1 MSAPPPSGPGGFSLF
16 PNTATRPPSRSQNQQ
31 RPPTRSGTPQE
42 SRPSISA
49 EPSPPRA
56 PRIRRDSSVREGKQR
71 VVSTNPW
78 QHALD
83 ARESQRR
90 QYPQEAEAGP
100 SNAAIPVPDPV
111 VETAYAQPVNDP
123 PQRCETAFSEA
134 QTLVRSN
141 SARSRSSIAKP
152 PLAYTPAG
160 QSSSSGE
167 PSSSS
172 NPPQLRSI
180 FPTYNPEL
188 PLDRQE
194 YYPKEASPTH
204 IPQAAISRPLYS
216 PRRERAPTV
225 TSNHNPTQSPPQGPL
240 QSPAPTAASAQTRW
254 PNPSGT
260 RHHEPAVIPP
270 VSSTEELRALWKVTN
285 GWKASS
291 LEGRPFCLKLTA
303 CPDAP
308 VYTLSSSS
316 NQPFYCLRVDP
327 TSASALVS
335 LSRYDPN
342 KPFKQSPPSPNGSPS
357 SSPTPGGVSQSP
369 NIINSPPPTIPP
381 STSSSSTLRTSISL
395 RTSKTTR
402 TLQHNAKNWLEVL
415 TTSLTPPSARNEN
428 NGGLVAHLW
437 PSAAARLVADRSN
450 DATTVALAQQESA
463 RLVYDPDSGNHFL
476 VHPALAMPF
485 CVTIERNPVFSRTE
499 YTLEHLESPFHLAK
513 LTRDGTGQGW
523 FEVDTSIAAKIEAVY
538 LVDVVVAALVLVAHG
553 DEGYTSGRIEVF
565 EPPPVVFGSG
575 GGGNNGSVISGGGD
589 RRSSKSSRRGGD
601 NSRAS
606 IRREEKQRKKE
617 LKKQRGKRDKKK
629 RMEQFEIDLES
640 QDSGE
645 FSNKRETKEEK
656 LPAVL
661 RALVW
666 LIKIFFKCLIGSLT
680 LVFKCLGGIINGLA
694 RCCGLGKL

>member
-1 MSAPPPSGPGGFSLF
+1 MSAPPPQGPGGFSLF
-16 PNTATRPPSRSQNQQ
+16 PNTAARPPSRSQNQQ

-42 SRPSISA
+42 GPTNSTEA
-49 EPSPPRA
+49 SPPRA

-90 QYPQEAEAGP
+90 QYPQETEAGP
-100 SNAAIPVPDPV
+100 SNAAPVPDPV
-111 VETAYAQPVNDP
+111 VETTYAQPVNDP

-152 PLAYTPAG
+152 PLTYAPAG
-160 QSSSSGE
+160 QPSSSSSGE

-172 NPPQLRSI
+172 HQNPPQLRSI

-188 PLDRQE
+188 PFDRQE

-216 PRRERAPTV
+216 PRRERAPTI
-225 TSNHNPTQSPPQGPL
+225 TSNHNPQSPPQGPI
-240 QSPAPTAASAQTRW
+240 QSPAPTTTSARW
-254 PNPSGT
+254 P

-270 VSSTEELRALWKVTN
+270 VSSTEELRSLWKVTN

-291 LEGRPFCLKLTA
+291 LEGRPFCLKLTTT
-303 CPDAP
+303 PDAP

-316 NQPFYCLRVDP
+316 SQPFYCLRVDP

-357 SSPTPGGVSQSP
+357 SSPTPGGVSQSA
-369 NIINSPPPTIPP
+369 NIINSSLPATPP
-381 STSSSSTLRTSISL
+381 SSSSL
-395 RTSKTTR
+395 RTSMSLRASKSTR
-402 TLQHNAKNWLEVL
+402 SLQHNAKNWLEVL
-415 TTSLTPPSARNEN
+415 TTSVTPAGLRNEN
-428 NGGLVAHLW
+428 DGLVAHLW

-450 DATTVALAQQESA
+450 DAATVALAQQESA
-463 RLVYDPDSGNHFL
+463 RLVFDPDSGSHFL

-485 CVTIERNPVFSRTE
+485 CVTIERNPVYSRTE
-499 YTLEHLESPFHLAK
+499 YTLEHLESPVHLAK

-523 FEVDTSIAAKIEAVY
+523 LEVDTSIAAKIEAVY
-538 LVDVVVAALVLVAHG
+538 LVDVVVAALVLVAHS
-553 DEGYTSGRIEVF
+553 DDQYTAGIEVF
-565 EPPPVVFGSG
+565 EPPPVVFGG
-575 GGGNNGSVISGGGD
+575 TNGSIISGGD
-589 RRSSKSSRRGGD
+589 RRSSRSSRRGGGGD
-601 NSRAS
+601 TSRAS

-617 LKKQRGKRDKKK
+617 AKKAEKWSKSRGGNKKK

-640 QDSGE
+640 QDSEYG
-645 FSNKRETKEEK
+645 KRSVKEKEEK

-666 LIKIFFKCLIGSLT
+666 LIKIFFKCLIGSLA
-680 LVFKCLGGIINGLA
+680 LVFKCLGGIISGLA

>member
-1 MSAPPPSGPGGFSLF
+1 MSAPPPQGPGGFSLF
-16 PNTATRPPSRSQNQQ
+16 PNTTARPPSRSQNQQ

-42 SRPSISA
+42 GPSNSTEA
-49 EPSPPRA
+49 SPPRG

-71 VVSTNPW
+71 VASTNPW

-90 QYPQEAEAGP
+90 QYPQESETRP
-100 SNAAIPVPDPV
+100 SNAVPVPDPV
-111 VETAYAQPVNDP
+111 VETACAQPVSDP

-152 PLAYTPAG
+152 PLTYAPAG
-160 QSSSSGE
+160 QPSSSGG

-172 NPPQLRSI
+172 HQNPPQLRSI

-194 YYPKEASPTH
+194 YYPKEASPTR

-225 TSNHNPTQSPPQGPL
+225 TSNHNPQSPPQGPI
-240 QSPAPTAASAQTRW
+240 QSPAPTTTSSRW
-254 PNPSGT
+254 P

-270 VSSTEELRALWKVTN
+270 VSSTEELRSLWKVTN

-291 LEGRPFCLKLTA
+291 LEGRPFCLKLTTT
-303 CPDAP
+303 PDAP
-308 VYTLSSSS
+308 VYTLSSSTS
-316 NQPFYCLRVDP
+316 QPFYCLRIDP

-342 KPFKQSPPSPNGSPS
+342 KPFKQSPPSPNSGSPS
-357 SSPTPGGVSQSP
+357 QSPTPGGVSQSA
-369 NIINSPPPTIPP
+369 NIINSSPSTPP
-381 STSSSSTLRTSISL
+381 SSTSLRTSMSL
-395 RTSKTTR
+395 RTSKSTR
-402 TLQHNAKNWLEVL
+402 SLQHNAKNWLEVL
-415 TTSLTPPSARNEN
+415 TTSLTPPGLRNEN
-428 NGGLVAHLW
+428 DGLVAQLW

-463 RLVYDPDSGNHFL
+463 RLVFDPDSGNHFL

-485 CVTIERNPVFSRTE
+485 CVTIERNPVYSRTE
-499 YTLEHLESPFHLAK
+499 YTLEHLESPVHLAK

-523 FEVDTSIAAKIEAVY
+523 LEVDTSIAAKIEAVY

-553 DEGYTSGRIEVF
+553 DDQYTAGVEVF
-565 EPPPVVFGSG
+565 EPPPVVFGG
-575 GGGNNGSVISGGGD
+575 GNGSVISGD
-589 RRSSKSSRRGGD
+589 RRSSRSSRRAGGD
-601 NSRAS
+601 SRAS
-606 IRREEKQRKKE
+606 MRREEKQRKKE
-617 LKKQRGKRDKKK
+617 AKKAEKRSKSRSSKK
-629 RMEQFEIDLES
+629 RMEQFEMDLES
-640 QDSGE
+640 QDSEYG
-645 FSNKRETKEEK
+645 KRSVKEKEEK

-666 LIKIFFKCLIGSLT
+666 LIKIFFKCLIGSLA

>member
-1 MSAPPPSGPGGFSLF
+1 MSAPPPPPPQGPGGFSLF
-16 PNTATRPPSRSQNQQ
+16 PNTTARPPSRSQNQQ

-42 SRPSISA
+42 GPSNSTEA
-49 EPSPPRA
+49 SPPRA

-90 QYPQEAEAGP
+90 QYPPETEAGP
-100 SNAAIPVPDPV
+100 SNAVPVPDPV
-111 VETAYAQPVNDP
+111 VETAYAQPVSDP

-152 PLAYTPAG
+152 PLTYAPAG

-167 PSSSS
+167 PSSSGQQYQH
-172 NPPQLRSI
+172 PPQLRSI

-225 TSNHNPTQSPPQGPL
+225 TSNHNPTQSPPQGPI
-240 QSPAPTAASAQTRW
+240 QSPAPTTTSSRW
-254 PNPSGT
+254 P

-270 VSSTEELRALWKVTN
+270 VSSTEELRSLWKVTN

-291 LEGRPFCLKLTA
+291 LEGRPFCLKLTTT
-303 CPDAP
+303 PDAP
-308 VYTLSSSS
+308 VYTLSSSTS
-316 NQPFYCLRVDP
+316 QPFYCLRIDP

-342 KPFKQSPPSPNGSPS
+342 KPFKQSPPPPGSSGSPS
-357 SSPTPGGVSQSP
+357 SSPTPGGISQSA
-369 NIINSPPPTIPP
+369 NIINSSSPPSPP
-381 STSSSSTLRTSISL
+381 STSTLRTSMSL
-395 RTSKTTR
+395 RTSKSTR
-402 TLQHNAKNWLEVL
+402 SLQHNAKNWLEVL
-415 TTSLTPPSARNEN
+415 TTSLHPPGRLRSEN
-428 NGGLVAHLW
+428 DDDDGLVAHLW

-463 RLVYDPDSGNHFL
+463 RLVFDADSNNHFL

-485 CVTIERNPVFSRTE
+485 CVTIERNPTYSRTE
-499 YTLEHLESPFHLAK
+499 YTLEHLESPVHLAK

-523 FEVDTSIAAKIEAVY
+523 LEVDTSIASKIEAVY

-553 DEGYTSGRIEVF
+553 DEQYTAGVEVF
-565 EPPPVVFGSG
+565 EPPPVVFGG
-575 GGGNNGSVISGGGD
+575 ANGSVISGD
-589 RRSSKSSRRGGD
+589 RRSSRSSRRGGD
-601 NSRAS
+601 SSRAS
-606 IRREEKQRKKE
+606 FRREEKQRKKE
-617 LKKQRGKRDKKK
+617 AKKMEKRSKSGGGNKK
-629 RMEQFEIDLES
+629 RMMEQFEIDLES
-640 QDSGE
+640 QDSEYG
-645 FSNKRETKEEK
+645 KRSEKEKEDK

-666 LIKIFFKCLIGSLT
+666 LIKILFKCLIGSLA
-680 LVFKCLGGIINGLA
+680 LVFKCLGGIISGLA

>member
-1 MSAPPPSGPGGFSLF
+1 MSAPPPQGPGGFSLF
-16 PNTATRPPSRSQNQQ
+16 PNTASRPPSRSQNQQ

-42 SRPSISA
+42 RPSTEA
-49 EPSPPRA
+49 SPPRA

-83 ARESQRR
+83 ARETQRQR
-90 QYPQEAEAGP
+90 HPQESEAGP
-100 SNAAIPVPDPV
+100 SNAVPSPDPV
-111 VETAYAQPVNDP
+111 VETAFAQPVNDP

-152 PLAYTPAG
+152 PLTYAPPG

-167 PSSSS
+167 PSSSAQQ

-216 PRRERAPTV
+216 PRRERAGTV
-225 TSNHNPTQSPPQGPL
+225 NSNTHPQSPPQGPI
-240 QSPAPTAASAQTRW
+240 QSPAPTAASASRW
-254 PNPSGT
+254 PNPGQ

-270 VSSTEELRALWKVTN
+270 VSSTEELRSLWKVTN

-303 CPDAP
+303 SPDAP

-316 NQPFYCLRVDP
+316 SQPFYCLRVDP

-342 KPFKQSPPSPNGSPS
+342 KPFKQSPLPPMA
-357 SSPTPGGVSQSP
+357 
-369 NIINSPPPTIPP
+369 PPPAPP
-381 STSSSSTLRTSISL
+381 PPA
-395 RTSKTTR
+395 
-402 TLQHNAKNWLEVL
+402 HNAKNWLEVL
-415 TTSLTPPSARNEN
+415 TTTLTPPTLRNEN
-428 NGGLVAHLW
+428 DARIRPASLRPRQREPLPRSPRLGYALLRDRRAQPGLFPHGGWL
-437 PSAAARLVADRSN
+437 
-450 DATTVALAQQESA
+450 
-463 RLVYDPDSGNHFL
+463 
-476 VHPALAMPF
+476 
-485 CVTIERNPVFSRTE
+485 
-499 YTLEHLESPFHLAK
+499 
-513 LTRDGTGQGW
+513 
-523 FEVDTSIAAKIEAVY
+523 EVDTSIAAKIEAVY
-538 LVDVVVAALVLVAHG
+538 LVDVVVAALVLVAHS
-553 DEGYTSGRIEVF
+553 DEQYTAATEVF
-565 EPPPVVFGSG
+565 EPPPVVFGG
-575 GGGNNGSVISGGGD
+575 ANGSVISGGD
-589 RRSSKSSRRGGD
+589 RRSSRSSRRATGGD
-601 NSRAS
+601 SRAS
-606 IRREEKQRKKE
+606 MRREEKQRKKE
-617 LKKQRGKRDKKK
+617 AKKAERARSKMGNKK

-645 FSNKRETKEEK
+645 FGKRSSGKEKEEK

-666 LIKIFFKCLIGSLT
+666 LIKIFFKCLIGSLA
-680 LVFKCLGGIINGLA
+680 LVFKCLGGVISGLA